1 MVNLRMA
8 RILVTGASGPIG
20 QALLP
25 TLSAN
30 GAHITRLVRNE
41 SSPSAASHSIRWD
54 PNQPFAAD
62 VLSGFDAVIHLAGE
76 TIVGRWSDTKKKKIR
91 DSRVIGTE
99 NLSQALADAKDKPQ
113 VFICSSAVGFYG
125 DRGEE
130 VLTEQSEPGTG
141 FLADVC
147 QEWEAATRP
156 AAEAGIR
163 TVLMRTGVV
172 LSPNGGALGKMLP
185 PFKMGVGGK
194 VGDGRQW
201 MSWIDVQDLVG
212 AIHHILKSDLLYGP
226 VNMVAPKPVTNA
238 EFTNT
243 LASILSRPAI
253 FPLPAFAVKLIFG
266 EMGETVLLGS
276 QRVEPTQLVTTG
288 YPFRFRNL
296 RASLENTLKN

>member
-113 VFICSSAVGFYG
+113 VYDAAIANLLDRKSTRLNSSHTVISYAVF
-125 DRGEE
+125 
-130 VLTEQSEPGTG
+130 
-141 FLADVC
+141 C
-147 QEWEAATRP
+147 
-156 AAEAGIR
+156 
-163 TVLMRTGVV
+163 
-172 LSPNGGALGKMLP
+172 
-185 PFKMGVGGK
+185 
-194 VGDGRQW
+194 
-201 MSWIDVQDLVG
+201 
-212 AIHHILKSDLLYGP
+212 LK
-226 VNMVAPKPVTNA
+226 K
-238 EFTNT
+238 
-243 LASILSRPAI
+243 
-253 FPLPAFAVKLIFG
+253 K
-266 EMGETVLLGS
+266 
-276 QRVEPTQLVTTG
+276 
-288 YPFRFRNL
+288 
-296 RASLENTLKN
+296 K